1 MGLERGPSPQERVML
16 AIGNLAK
23 QAAMVDMFPQMV
35 QCIKACGN
43 SICEMVQEKIFGKME
58 VLTKD
63 PIVKERKMG
72 LVRLL
77 SRINHSIVVSS

>member
-1 MGLERGPSPQERVML
+1 MGLVSGPSPLERVML
-16 AIGNLAK
+16 AFGNLAK
-23 QAAMVDMFPQMV
+23 QAAMANMFPLMDES
-35 QCIKACGN
+35 IKECGN
-43 SICEMVQEKIFGKME
+43 SILEMVQERIFGKME

-77 SRINHSIVVSS
+77 SKIKHNTVVSS